1 MYLKELWHF
10 QNIQSAA
17 IGCPSAEVGSSSM
30 ERERFVFCSTGGA
43 MAGRG
48 LRWLLRLSNSATI
61 STAGPAGFASRC
73 SSKCIQQEVQL
84 LDVFGAAGFRGRA
97 GSLPL
102 AGQFSH
108 LMTLPNVVS
117 KECTV
122 RRQYYPV
129 CNIGRDLYLEA
140 CDLMKGDWTVH
151 LYVDVRAFC
160 FHKFC

>member
-1 MYLKELWHF
+1 
-10 QNIQSAA
+10 
-17 IGCPSAEVGSSSM
+17 
-30 ERERFVFCSTGGA
+30 

-48 LRWLLRLSNSATI
+48 LRLLLRLSHSATI

-108 LMTLPNVVS
+108 LMALLNVVS

-122 RRQYYPV
+122 RREYCPV
-129 CNIGRDLYLEA
+129 CNIGRELYLEA
-140 CDLMKGDWTVH
+140 CD
-151 LYVDVRAFC
+151 
-160 FHKFC
+160 

>member
-1 MYLKELWHF
+1 MGTCTQRALAFLKSPICGNRVSFSGGRVFFNGER
-10 QNIQSAA
+10 
-17 IGCPSAEVGSSSM
+17 

-73 SSKCIQQEVQL
+73 SSKCVQQEVQL
-84 LDVFGAAGFRGRA
+84 LDVFGAAGFRGRV

-122 RRQYYPV
+122 RRKYYPV

-140 CDLMKGDWTVH
+140 CD
-151 LYVDVRAFC
+151 
-160 FHKFC
+160 